1 MLVCHASHDM
11 SSAIFVFVFGVVI
24 VWMYRPDS
32 LCFTSLLLHN
42 MYAMYAFICMY
53 LYLCMQCK
61 VLFSESFF
69 SFICHSAM
77 FHSPFHII
85 SHVLFLL
92 FCIIV
97 DCSLHAIPFLH
108 RQALGEY
115 LRASTMIHIFLVVL
129 DGLEELLLGQ
139 QSRCARGQMTI
150 ATDSGEP
157 ATWLHPSSKNGAP
170 RNSAMEQINRDVPAN
185 QNKSNSQGQAPRLQN
200 PKKRICR
207 SLFTTSKYCTTSRD

>member
-1 MLVCHASHDM
+1 
-11 SSAIFVFVFGVVI
+11 
-24 VWMYRPDS
+24 
-32 LCFTSLLLHN
+32 
-42 MYAMYAFICMY
+42 
-53 LYLCMQCK
+53 MQSK

-85 SHVLFLL
+85 PYVLFLL

-115 LRASTMIHIFLVVL
+115 LRASTMIHILLVVL
-129 DGLEELLLGQ
+129 DGMEELLLGQ
-139 QSRCARGQMTI
+139 QSSRCVRGQMTI

-157 ATWLHPSSKNGAP
+157 ATWLHPSSKNAAP
-170 RNSAMEQINRDVPAN
+170 RKSAMQQINRDVQAN
-185 QNKSNSQGQAPRLQN
+185 QNK
-200 PKKRICR
+200 
-207 SLFTTSKYCTTSRD
+207 